1 MACFCWSMRLP
12 LVALL
17 VVVTN
22 GLGVFPCRPHGCRG
36 VRSRPIRAAEGF
48 GASGVDNE
56 RDISKVAR
64 KGLPKS
70 KGKAK
75 RTERKAPPS
84 AAKGFGAASSGLKF
98 TRAPS
103 NDEKPCD
110 CASGKEY
117 KDCCAPQHDAGFA
130 STPESL
136 LRARY
141 TAFKYRLPDFLM
153 ATTNPE
159 GPEYQP
165 DLVSWRKELLKFCD
179 SLCFE
184 GLEIDREGAKDAE
197 SARITFTVNM
207 VEKGSIKMFKA
218 TEDSLFRL
226 RDGKWLY
233 DSGEVSYGATDE

>member
-1 MACFCWSMRLP
+1 MLKLH

-17 VVVTN
+17 VIHAN
-22 GLGVFPCRPHGCRG
+22 GLVLPSRPYVSGCSCL
-36 VRSRPIRAAEGF
+36 RSSPIRAAEGF
-48 GASGVDNE
+48 GGGDGSIDSE
-56 RDISKVAR
+56 KDISKVAR
-64 KGLPKS
+64 KGLPKF

-84 AAKGFGAASSGLKF
+84 ASKGFGSPSSGLKF

-110 CASGKEY
+110 CGSGNQY
-117 KDCCAPQHDAGFA
+117 KDCCAAHHEAGSAPTPQA
-130 STPESL
+130 L

-159 GPEYQP
+159 GSEYQR
-165 DLVSWRKELLKFCD
+165 DLVVWRKQLLKFCD

-184 GLEIDREGAKDAE
+184 GLQINSEGAVGAE
-197 SARITFTVNM
+197 NARITFTVSM
-207 VEKGSIKMFKA
+207 VEKGSIKMFEA
-218 TEDSLFRL
+218 TEDSLFVQS
-226 RDGKWLY
+226 DGKWLY
-233 DSGEVSYGATDE
+233 DSGDVTYGQSDD